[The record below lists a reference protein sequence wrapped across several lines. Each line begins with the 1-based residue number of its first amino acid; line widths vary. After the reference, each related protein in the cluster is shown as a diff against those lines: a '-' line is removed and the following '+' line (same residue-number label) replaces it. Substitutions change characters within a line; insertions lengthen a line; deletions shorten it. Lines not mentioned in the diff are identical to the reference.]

1 MKRRAELPA
10 TVRESVWVVGAIGLL
25 TIVLLV
31 VGADTIGGL
40 LALVQ
45 LGLLIGSPLALVLH
59 RELRSWSVVA
69 VVAVALSVALSAIA
83 AQALIWFE
91 LATPPLIVATAT
103 AYGIAVA
110 VLLSP
115 VGSARHRGDDGPGE
129 VPTR

>member
-1 MKRRAELPA
+1 MKRRAEVRA
-10 TVRESVWVVGAIGLL
+10 TVRESVWVVGAVGLL
-25 TIVLLV
+25 TVVLIG

-40 LALVQ
+40 LALLQ
-45 LGLLIGSPLALVLH
+45 LGLLVGSPLALVLH
-59 RELRSWSVVA
+59 RELRSWSVVV

-91 LATPPLIVATAT
+91 LATPELIVATAT

-115 VGSARHRGDDGPGE
+115 VAPARRDDGPGE